1 MTVWSGGGLLKRAGR
16 IVSRDFALVGVG
28 EWLQKWQKFPEAH
41 RYYFYYLAP
50 TTKKIRSV
58 EAVDEQ

>member
-1 MTVWSGGGLLKRAGR
+1 MKRAGR